1 MPTPLAP
8 VLVAAVAGVATVAAM
23 AISAGPPPAPRVAA
37 GVAPETTL
45 VVDGAAGAGTGAVL
59 LYPVDRPDAPFVV
72 RPVRDGLELVD
83 PDGGSVADTVTCG
96 ELGAVPRAGATLTPD
111 TAGHVDSAGHVDT
124 AGHLDSRSVVPVQR
138 AHGPA
143 VVAVALGGATSPCP
157 TADPAVALVDVTDA
171 RTAWPTALVPRDDV
185 VRSMASSPDGRTLVV
200 ADTELH
206 DRSGW
211 ADIVD
216 VAEPEEPRIVTGTPT
231 GNGVAADD
239 MAFSADGTVLYAT
252 AATHAVAIDMS
263 DPATPVKLGQIADP
277 LVRNYWRIES
287 LTIDDPLL
295 GTRELFVVRPRVDGL
310 DCPTGMVHVY
320 DITGEL
326 FEEPAMV
333 ADLDIPDELTTMH
346 ADQPLEGCPRAVVRL
361 QAVDRTMTVG
371 FGDNRVPW
379 LERIPT
385 GSRRTQAAVVPSAAL
400 PYDTTDAFRATL
412 PRCTLV
418 RTA

>member
-1 MPTPLAP
+1 MPTPVAAVLA
-8 VLVAAVAGVATVAAM
+8 AAVAGVATVAAM
-23 AISAGPPPAPRVAA
+23 ATSVGPPPAPRVAA
-37 GVAPETTL
+37 AIVPETVL

-59 LYPVDRPDAPFVV
+59 LYPEDRGEAPFVV
-72 RPVRDGLELVD
+72 RPVAEGVAIVDPADGTVTDSVTCVELV
-83 PDGGSVADTVTCG
+83 PA
-96 ELGAVPRAGATLTPD
+96 ATTG
-111 TAGHVDSAGHVDT
+111 TSAAAAAGHVDP
-124 AGHLDSRSVVPVQR
+124 RSVVPVQR

-143 VVAVALGGATSPCP
+143 VVAVALGGSTSPCP
-157 TADPAVALVDVTDA
+157 TATPAVALLDVTDA
-171 RTAWPTALVPRDDV
+171 TDAVVRSTLSRDDV

-211 ADIVD
+211 ADVVD
-216 VAEPEEPRIVTGTPT
+216 VADPDTPRVIAGTPT

-252 AATHAVAIDMS
+252 AATHAVAIDMA
-263 DPATPVKLGQIADP
+263 DRTVPTKLGQIADP

-287 LTIDDPLL
+287 LTIDDPML

-333 ADLDIPDELTTMH
+333 ADLDIPDELTSMH
-346 ADQPLEGCPRAVVRL
+346 AEQPLDGCPRVVVRL
-361 QAVDRTMTVG
+361 HAVDRTMTVG
-371 FGDNRVPW
+371 FGDNRIPW
-379 LERIPT
+379 LDRIPT
-385 GSRRTQAAVVPSAAL
+385 ATRRTHATVLPVAEL
-400 PYDTTDAFRATL
+400 PYDTTEEFRATL